1 MKKRILACAIC
12 LSAAIALA
20 GCNTSADTTTPSSS
34 EEVPSETTASEEPET
49 TEDESGTTA
58 SANPEE
64 NCSFGHSDEIV
75 GYGRVSDL
83 LAGTYQ
89 LGLKG
94 INTCSTETSF
104 DESTYFMGPNDNI
117 ITYSLTDTPLHTRD
131 GKAEDDVIP
140 VGGSAYDFP
149 LYYVTSES
157 GTVTNDNG
165 SECTY
170 QYVDVVDDNGTSYA
184 SSSSFH
190 SAYLEICRPLGND
203 LYLFVSISSPDPTSY
218 DYNEYVDLT
227 EDCYFELI
235 KQ

>member
-1 MKKRILACAIC
+1 MKKRILTCAIC

-104 DESTYFMGPNDNI
+104 DESTYFMGSNDNI
-117 ITYSLTDTPLHTRD
+117 ITYSLTIPLFIPAMAKPKMTLYPLVEVPTTFHFIMLPV
-131 GKAEDDVIP
+131 KAERSPTITEVN
-140 VGGSAYDFP
+140 V
-149 LYYVTSES
+149 L
-157 GTVTNDNG
+157 
-165 SECTY
+165 
-170 QYVDVVDDNGTSYA
+170 
-184 SSSSFH
+184 
-190 SAYLEICRPLGND
+190 
-203 LYLFVSISSPDPTSY
+203 ISM
-218 DYNEYVDLT
+218 
-227 EDCYFELI
+227 
-235 KQ
+235 